1 MVFIGKIDNKDIYQ
15 CCDVKCGQELSVLVF
30 DKTRSK
36 NNIRFNPEI
45 KVSDTSK
52 EITRYIKS
60 IYLSKR
66 YVNDMY
72 ALHIG
77 NTLENVIRMDY
88 ESLKL
93 LRDLLDYVII
103 EDRRG

>member
-1 MVFIGKIDNKDIYQ
+1 MVKT
-15 CCDVKCGQELSVLVF
+15 VEAPLS
-30 DKTRSK
+30 
-36 NNIRFNPEI
+36 
-45 KVSDTSK
+45 
-52 EITRYIKS
+52 S